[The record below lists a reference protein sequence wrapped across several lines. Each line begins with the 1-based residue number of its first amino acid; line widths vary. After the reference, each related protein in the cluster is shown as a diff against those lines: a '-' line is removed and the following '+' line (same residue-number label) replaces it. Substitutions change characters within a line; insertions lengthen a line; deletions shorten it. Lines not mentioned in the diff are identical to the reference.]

1 MGKQQK
7 QNARRARVRRGIRA
21 KITGTAERPRISIFR
36 SNKHIYAQAIDDQ
49 SGRTLVAAS
58 SLEQEVNGGNPIE
71 VANSVGKLVG
81 ARIKESGIDN
91 AVFDRNG
98 YRYHGRIKG
107 VADGVRESGI
117 QV

>member
-21 KITGTAERPRISIFR
+21 RISGTAERPRISIYR
-36 SNKHIYAQAIDDQ
+36 SNKHIYAQVIDDLE
-49 SGRTLVAAS
+49 GRTIVAAS
-58 SLEQEVNGGNPIE
+58 SLEKGVSGGNPIE
-71 VANSVGKLVG
+71 VATSVGKLVG
-81 ARIKESGIDN
+81 ERIKESGIDN
-91 AVFDRNG
+91 VVFDRNG

-107 VADGVRESGI
+107 VADGLRESGI